1 MVPFTTERLVFIGL
15 SVVIVILSVEAFQR
29 QMIKYND
36 QAVPYLND
44 RSQLGRIREAVQVVP
59 QNDAIVVSDQAP
71 IISYFT
77 GYHTIVPYHMRSE
90 KELVGFMADRNLT
103 YLLVLENRT
112 ADGTFANIFSTD
124 GLASLKPDF
133 YQLGE
138 YHSDYSNIH
147 LYQRKEP
154 LS

>member
-1 MVPFTTERLVFIGL
+1 MAAFTTERLVFIGL
-15 SVVIVILSVEAFQR
+15 SVVIVILNIVLFQQ
-29 QMIKYND
+29 QMIENNNR
-36 QAVPYLND
+36 AVPYLND
-44 RSQLGRIREAVQVVP
+44 KSQLGKIREAVQTVP
-59 QNDAIVVSDQAP
+59 QNEAIVVSDQAP

-77 GYHTIVPYHMRSE
+77 GYQTIVPYHVRSE

-103 YLLVLENRT
+103 YLMVLENRT
-112 ADGTFANIFSTD
+112 ADGAFASIFSTT

-147 LYQRKEP
+147 LYQLKEP
-154 LS
+154 PS